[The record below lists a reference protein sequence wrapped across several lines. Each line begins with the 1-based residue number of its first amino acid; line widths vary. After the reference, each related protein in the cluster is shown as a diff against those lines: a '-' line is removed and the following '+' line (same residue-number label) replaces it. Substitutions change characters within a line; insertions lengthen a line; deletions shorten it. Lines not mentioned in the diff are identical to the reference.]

1 LISRTLRLIPHIIWK
16 PESIPYIP
24 AMILF
29 QYYFVFAKVYALFT
43 LHITDWGSRPTV
55 ATSRESPETN
65 SYEKSDLSSS
75 SNDPNDQ
82 DLTSQ
87 RETMYV
93 DGITTHT
100 RSTLYVDGLTEH
112 SRAWL
117 NEDGVTSHSRTCE
130 SYEAQINEILP
141 KGMAFNYPPKLPP
154 TSLPSDG
161 IRDSSSQGNM
171 SETMSF
177 DDSIIL
183 QSSNS
188 SCESLSAAKQKKK
201 KFVPWYFRPAV
212 VIGAVVLGA
221 LIAALV
227 SLGYTAATHSTS
239 YWTITEVARN
249 KALTSDR
256 ATGAGLFD
264 RASNKTFLA
273 YAGPNVDVSG
283 FSFS

>member
-1 LISRTLRLIPHIIWK
+1 VIPHIIWK

-24 AMILF
+24 ALILF

-55 ATSRESPETN
+55 ATSSNTPETN
-65 SYEKSDLSSS
+65 SYEKSDLSSP

-82 DLTSQ
+82 DLMSI
-87 RETMYV
+87 YV

-100 RSTLYVDGLTEH
+100 RSTLYVDGLTGH

-117 NEDGVTSHSRTCE
+117 NEDGSTSHSRTCE
-130 SYEAQINEILP
+130 SNEAQSNETLP
-141 KGMAFNYPPKLPP
+141 KGMSFNYPPKLSP
-154 TSLPSDG
+154 TSSPSDC
-161 IRDSSSQGNM
+161 IWKSSSQGNI
-171 SETMSF
+171 SETTSV
-177 DDSIIL
+177 DDSINL
-183 QSSNS
+183 HSSNS
-188 SCESLSAAKQKKK
+188 SCESLPAATPKKK

-256 ATGAGLFD
+256 ATGVGLFD
-264 RASNKTFLA
+264 TASNKTFLA